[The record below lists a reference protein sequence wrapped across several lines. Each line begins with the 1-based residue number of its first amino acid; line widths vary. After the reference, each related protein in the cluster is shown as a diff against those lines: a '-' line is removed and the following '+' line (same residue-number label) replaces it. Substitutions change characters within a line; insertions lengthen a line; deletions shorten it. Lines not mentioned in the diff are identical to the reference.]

1 MSGPPLGRGGV
12 GAPPSSCAAK
22 PLASVGIGAPPVP
35 QAEAAAER
43 RSRGSPPASGKRI
56 IWAVLGYTELTTMS
70 GPSRVTGG
78 TEGPAASSRAPSGWH
93 PSAAQA
99 SSSWRYAVGGW
110 RARASAAASPGK
122 ASCCWGSGGGE
133 GRKLSRAA
141 SWAGSLVSVMVATVS
156 LPHLAHWPHGHA

>member
-43 RSRGSPPASGKRI
+43 RSRGSPPASVKRI

-70 GPSRVTGG
+70 GPSRVTGR
-78 TEGPAASSRAPSGWH
+78 TEGDRKSTRLNSSHVAIS
-93 PSAAQA
+93 
-99 SSSWRYAVGGW
+99 YAVF
-110 RARASAAASPGK
+110 
-122 ASCCWGSGGGE
+122 
-133 GRKLSRAA
+133 
-141 SWAGSLVSVMVATVS
+141 
-156 LPHLAHWPHGHA
+156 